1 MALFQII
8 WSWLMVKIYDHVSDR
23 RLSIPKNVTTMLTT
37 AQKMKFSIK
46 DFCVNKSYE
55 FLQIFK
61 NSISS
66 LRLKIAKQKQ
76 SPRGVL
82 FKRCS
87 YFVRSSDL
95 HTKKIQFFNPLCNL
109 GREDGWHTP
118 FLLNNLFLQLKN
130 HLCNSEVLS

>member
-1 MALFQII
+1 
-8 WSWLMVKIYDHVSDR
+8 
-23 RLSIPKNVTTMLTT
+23 MLTT

-61 NSISS
+61 NSIIS

-109 GREDGWHTP
+109 GREDG
-118 FLLNNLFLQLKN
+118 
-130 HLCNSEVLS
+130 